1 MTAMREPRQR
11 LERLE
16 AIEKKL
22 DALLEALSHNGD
34 SRYLLSPAKQI
45 AKACGVCDRTVRKW
59 TQDQRH
65 PLKVFHGGKGLTTT
79 LGLLD
84 DWVRERWSEEQRTP
98 PPRKGRPLVGKRGAV
113 GVGWRVNVS

>member
-1 MTAMREPRQR
+1 MREPRQR

-34 SRYLLSPAKQI
+34 SRYLLWPAKQI
-45 AKACGVCDRTVRKW
+45 ATVCGVHDRTIRKW
-59 TQDQRH
+59 TKDPRH

-84 DWVRERWSEEQRTP
+84 DWVRERWSQEGRTP
-98 PPRKGRPLVGKRGAV
+98 PPRRGRPLVGRRGAMGV
-113 GVGWRVNVS
+113 GVREKVE